1 MHSIPIDEEPL
12 PETLGGPMGASGK
25 PAEVEVLGDLR
36 GHVLAGRYV
45 LTELLG
51 SGDLG
56 CVYSGRD
63 QASSQQVVVKV
74 LAAPEQREVVARIAE
89 RARRRLGVR
98 HPCVAAVLA
107 EGTMG
112 GLWYAVMEHA
122 EGKNLYHA
130 EGDPRFEGAGLLKL
144 AAELAEGLA
153 TLHALGAP
161 HGAISPGNL
170 VWSQAGVKLV
180 DLDVQAAPRLAEG
193 AEADVSQLASVLL
206 EVVGVGEAEAPWI
219 APIARVVRGEARPSA
234 AEWAQQ
240 LRAAEID
247 ALKPGVADAA
257 RHAEG
262 AIDSAW
268 DQLFEGADLP
278 HRPSKGKVTID
289 TGLHRIE
296 PPPNLAVLSYEVEAE
311 APELPDLDDDEPSE
325 GLSATSLTSLT
336 ALVEELEPESAA
348 TPLRPNRAKTESK
361 AKAESK
367 PKTEKHAKAE
377 ARSKPASESKPA
389 AKPNRPPTRPPTA
402 PPIGAAPITPAAE
415 SPATPQTWTAVPE
428 PSLPGASLPGASL
441 PGASLPGAS
450 LPGTSLP
457 STSLPS
463 TSLPAASLPAASLT
477 AAGGPLTASTTTP
490 ATRVEPTWWGTASPA
505 SRNNTQLALG
515 LLVIAGLC
523 ALIAWRLQ
531 AWATADPRPPAPVVN
546 QPPTPEPTP
555 APGPT
560 AGRPDLSPETST
572 LARVAPAET
581 TPTPAPAAAPEEE
594 LLIADSEGIDDAPP
608 TSGGLDQLSAGDFRK
623 TLLRTNRSQKVRSC
637 YDRHGPGDVQLVA
650 LVGRSGK
657 VLKLR
662 MDDGPLADCLRKVVL
677 RIEFP
682 RAAKQAQHNYVFH
695 PPGDAEG

>member
-1 MHSIPIDEEPL
+1 MHSIPIDEDPL
-12 PETLGGPMGASGK
+12 PETLGGPIGPGGK
-25 PAEVEVLGDLR
+25 PSEVEVLGDLR

-63 QASSQQVVVKV
+63 QASNQQVVVKV

-98 HPCVAAVLA
+98 QSCVAAVLA

-130 EGDPRFEGAGLLKL
+130 DGDPRFEGAGLLKL

-180 DLDVQAAPRLAEG
+180 DLDVQAPSHLSGG
-193 AEADVSQLASVLL
+193 AEPVASTDVSMLASVLL
-206 EVVGVGEAEAPWI
+206 EVAGVREDEAPWI

-240 LRAAEID
+240 LRNAEID

-257 RHAEG
+257 KHAEG

-268 DQLFEGADLP
+268 DQVFESADLP
-278 HRPSKGKVTID
+278 YRPSAKGKVTID

-296 PPPNLAVLSYEVEAE
+296 PPPQLAVLSYEVEVEPEPPPE
-311 APELPDLDDDEPSE
+311 AQDDEPSPE

-336 ALVEELEPESAA
+336 ALVEELEPEVAA
-348 TPLRPNRAKTESK
+348 TPLKPSRPE
-361 AKAESK
+361 AKAASK
-367 PKTEKHAKAE
+367 HEKAE
-377 ARSKPASESKPA
+377 AKPASKQDKAETRAASKPDSRPAKA
-389 AKPNRPPTRPPTA
+389 ASRPATKPPMRPPTA
-402 PPIGAAPITPAAE
+402 PPMAASPLSPVAAASESMPAAATSEPRSFPVASQLLTSGSPSLSLSASATAPTAPVTASMTTPAA
-415 SPATPQTWTAVPE
+415 
-428 PSLPGASLPGASL
+428 
-441 PGASLPGAS
+441 
-450 LPGTSLP
+450 
-457 STSLPS
+457 
-463 TSLPAASLPAASLT
+463 
-477 AAGGPLTASTTTP
+477 
-490 ATRVEPTWWGTASPA
+490 RVEPTWAGSTAPA
-505 SRNNTQLALG
+505 ARNNTQLAVG

-531 AWATADPRPPAPVVN
+531 SWATAKTPPAPPVVN
-546 QPPTPEPTP
+546 QPASPEPSTP
-555 APGPT
+555 TPT
-560 AGRPDLSPETST
+560 AGRSDLSSETST
-572 LARVAPAET
+572 LARVAQAET
-581 TPTPAPAAAPEEE
+581 PPAQPEAPADDDDVVIVETAGEA
-594 LLIADSEGIDDAPP
+594 IDDVAPGN
-608 TSGGLDQLSAGDFRK
+608 GGADQLSAGDFRK
-623 TLLRTNRSQKVRSC
+623 VLLRTNRSPRVRQC
-637 YDRHGPGDVQLVA
+637 YDEHGPGDVEVVA
-650 LVGRSGK
+650 LVGRGGK

-662 MDDGPLADCLRKVVL
+662 MAPGPLSDCLRKVVL
-677 RIEFP
+677 KLEFP
-682 RAAKQAQHNYVFH
+682 RAARQAQHNYVFH
-695 PPGDAEG
+695 PPNQAE

>member
-1 MHSIPIDEEPL
+1 MHSIPIDEDPL
-12 PETLGGPMGASGK
+12 PEMLGGPVGPGGK
-25 PAEVEVLGDLR
+25 PSEVEVLGDLR

-63 QASSQQVVVKV
+63 QASNQQVVVKV
-74 LAAPEQREVVARIAE
+74 LAAPEQREVVGRIAE

-180 DLDVQAAPRLAEG
+180 DLDVQAPSHLSGG
-193 AEADVSQLASVLL
+193 AEPAASTDVSMLASVLL
-206 EVVGVGEAEAPWI
+206 EVAGVREDEAPWI

-240 LRAAEID
+240 LRNAEID

-257 RHAEG
+257 KHAEG

-268 DQLFEGADLP
+268 DQVFESADLP
-278 HRPSKGKVTID
+278 YRPSKGKVTID

-296 PPPNLAVLSYEVEAE
+296 PPPQLAVLSYEVEVEPEPPPE
-311 APELPDLDDDEPSE
+311 AADDEPSPE

-336 ALVEELEPESAA
+336 ALVEELEPEVAA
-348 TPLRPNRAKTESK
+348 TPLKSRPATSK
-361 AKAESK
+361 
-367 PKTEKHAKAE
+367 HDKAE
-377 ARSKPASESKPA
+377 AKPASKHDKAEAKAASKPDSRPAKA
-389 AKPNRPPTRPPTA
+389 ASRPATKPPMRPPTA
-402 PPIGAAPITPAAE
+402 PPVAASPLSAAASESMPAAATSEPRSFPVASPLLTSGSPSLSLSASATAPTAPVTASMTTPAA
-415 SPATPQTWTAVPE
+415 
-428 PSLPGASLPGASL
+428 
-441 PGASLPGAS
+441 
-450 LPGTSLP
+450 
-457 STSLPS
+457 
-463 TSLPAASLPAASLT
+463 
-477 AAGGPLTASTTTP
+477 
-490 ATRVEPTWWGTASPA
+490 RVEPTWAGQAAPA
-505 SRNNTQLALG
+505 ARNNTQLAVG

-531 AWATADPRPPAPVVN
+531 SWATAQTPPPPPVVN
-546 QPPTPEPTP
+546 QPPSPEPSTP
-555 APGPT
+555 APT
-560 AGRPDLSPETST
+560 AGRSDLSSETST
-572 LARVAPAET
+572 LARVAQAET
-581 TPTPAPAAAPEEE
+581 PPAQPEAAPADDDDDVVIVETAGEA
-594 LLIADSEGIDDAPP
+594 IDDVAPGN
-608 TSGGLDQLSAGDFRK
+608 GGADQLSAGDFRK
-623 TLLRTNRSQKVRSC
+623 ILLRTNRSPRVRQC
-637 YDRHGPGDVQLVA
+637 YDEHGPGDVEIVA
-650 LVGRSGK
+650 LVGRGGK

-662 MDDGPLADCLRKVVL
+662 MAPGPLSDCLRKVVL
-677 RIEFP
+677 KLEFP
-682 RAAKQAQHNYVFH
+682 RAARQAQHNYVFH
-695 PPGDAEG
+695 PPNQAE

>member
-1 MHSIPIDEEPL
+1 MHSIPIDEDPL
-12 PETLGGPMGASGK
+12 PEMLGGPVGPGGK
-25 PAEVEVLGDLR
+25 PSEVEVLGDLR

-63 QASSQQVVVKV
+63 QASNQQVVVKV
-74 LAAPEQREVVARIAE
+74 LAAPEQREVVGRIAE

-180 DLDVQAAPRLAEG
+180 DLDVQAPSHLSGG
-193 AEADVSQLASVLL
+193 AEPAASTDVSMLASVLL
-206 EVVGVGEAEAPWI
+206 EVAGVREDEAPWI

-240 LRAAEID
+240 LRNAEID

-257 RHAEG
+257 KHAEG

-268 DQLFEGADLP
+268 DQVFESADLP
-278 HRPSKGKVTID
+278 YRPSKGKVTID

-296 PPPNLAVLSYEVEAE
+296 PPPQLAVLSYEVEVE
-311 APELPDLDDDEPSE
+311 PEPAPEAADDEPSPE

-336 ALVEELEPESAA
+336 ALVEELEPEVAA
-348 TPLRPNRAKTESK
+348 TPLKSRPATSKHDRAEAKPASK
-361 AKAESK
+361 
-367 PKTEKHAKAE
+367 HDKAE
-377 ARSKPASESKPA
+377 AKAASKPDSRPAKAASRPATKP
-389 AKPNRPPTRPPTA
+389 PMRPPTA
-402 PPIGAAPITPAAE
+402 PPIAASPLSAAASESMPAAATSEPRSFPVASPLLTSGSPSLSLSASATAPTAPVTASMTTPAA
-415 SPATPQTWTAVPE
+415 
-428 PSLPGASLPGASL
+428 
-441 PGASLPGAS
+441 
-450 LPGTSLP
+450 
-457 STSLPS
+457 
-463 TSLPAASLPAASLT
+463 
-477 AAGGPLTASTTTP
+477 
-490 ATRVEPTWWGTASPA
+490 RVEPTWAGPTAPA
-505 SRNNTQLALG
+505 ARNNTQLAVG

-531 AWATADPRPPAPVVN
+531 SWATAQTPSPPPVVN
-546 QPPTPEPTP
+546 QPPSPEPSTP
-555 APGPT
+555 APT
-560 AGRPDLSPETST
+560 AGRSDLSSETST
-572 LARVAPAET
+572 LARVAQAET
-581 TPTPAPAAAPEEE
+581 PPAQPEAAPADDDDVVIVETAGEA
-594 LLIADSEGIDDAPP
+594 IDDVAPGN
-608 TSGGLDQLSAGDFRK
+608 GGADQLSAGDFRK
-623 TLLRTNRSQKVRSC
+623 VLLRTNRSPRVRQC
-637 YDRHGPGDVQLVA
+637 YDEHGPGDVEVVA
-650 LVGRSGK
+650 LVGRGGK

-662 MDDGPLADCLRKVVL
+662 MAPGPLSDCLRKVVL
-677 RIEFP
+677 KLEFP
-682 RAAKQAQHNYVFH
+682 RAARQAQHNYVFH
-695 PPGDAEG
+695 PPNQAE

>member
-1 MHSIPIDEEPL
+1 MHSIPIDEDPL
-12 PETLGGPMGASGK
+12 PEILGGPIGPGGK
-25 PAEVEVLGDLR
+25 PSEVEVLGDLR

-63 QASSQQVVVKV
+63 QASNQQVVVKV

-170 VWSQAGVKLV
+170 VWSSAGVKLV
-180 DLDVQAAPRLAEG
+180 DLDVQAPSHLSEG
-193 AEADVSQLASVLL
+193 AEPAASTDVSMLAAVLL
-206 EVVGVGEAEAPWI
+206 EVAGVREDEAPWI
-219 APIARVVRGEARPSA
+219 APIARVVRSEARPSA

-240 LRAAEID
+240 LRNAEID
-247 ALKPGVADAA
+247 ALKPGIADAA

-268 DQLFEGADLP
+268 DQVFESADLP
-278 HRPSKGKVTID
+278 YRPSKGKVTID

-296 PPPNLAVLSYEVEAE
+296 PPPQLAVLSYEVEVE
-311 APELPDLDDDEPSE
+311 PELPDVKDDEPESE

-336 ALVEELEPESAA
+336 ALVEELEPEVAA
-348 TPLRPNRAKTESK
+348 TPLKPSK
-361 AKAESK
+361 PAESK
-367 PKTEKHAKAE
+367 Q
-377 ARSKPASESKPA
+377 ESKPEARA
-389 AKPNRPPTRPPTA
+389 ASKPDSRPAKAASRPATRPPTRPPTA
-402 PPIGAAPITPAAE
+402 PPMAASPLTAA
-415 SPATPQTWTAVPE
+415 
-428 PSLPGASLPGASL
+428 ASQP
-441 PGASLPGAS
+441 
-450 LPGTSLP
+450 
-457 STSLPS
+457 
-463 TSLPAASLPAASLT
+463 PAASPLASPSAAS
-477 AAGGPLTASTTTP
+477 PLASPSTASPRSAASQPDAAPPRDPIPVAASPLLTSGPSSLSLSASATAPTGPVTASMTTP
-490 ATRVEPTWWGTASPA
+490 ATRVEPAWARPA
-505 SRNNTQLALG
+505 APARNNTQLAVG

-531 AWATADPRPPAPVVN
+531 AWATAEAPPPPPVVN
-546 QPPTPEPTP
+546 QPAAPEPSPP
-555 APGPT
+555 APT
-560 AGRPDLSPETST
+560 AGRSDLSPETST
-572 LARVAPAET
+572 LARVAQPETPPATPEAA
-581 TPTPAPAAAPEEE
+581 PTPDDELVAVESAGEAPDDVAP
-594 LLIADSEGIDDAPP
+594 GN
-608 TSGGLDQLSAGDFRK
+608 GGADQLSAGDFRK
-623 TLLRTNRSQKVRSC
+623 ILLRTNRSQRVRQC
-637 YDRHGPGDVQLVA
+637 YEEHGPGDVEMVA
-650 LVGRSGK
+650 LVGRGGK

-662 MDDGPLADCLRKVVL
+662 MDPGPLSDCLRKVVL
-677 RIEFP
+677 RLEFP
-682 RAAKQAQHNYVFH
+682 RADRQAQHNYVFH
-695 PPGDAEG
+695 PPNDAE

>member
-25 PAEVEVLGDLR
+25 PVEVEVLGDLR

-45 LTELLG
+45 LIELLG

-193 AEADVSQLASVLL
+193 AEADVTQLASVLL

-219 APIARVVRGEARPSA
+219 APIAQVVRGEARPSA

-247 ALKPGVADAA
+247 ALKPRVADAA

-311 APELPDLDDDEPSE
+311 TPELPDLDDDEPSE

-336 ALVEELEPESAA
+336 ALVEELEPEVAA
-348 TPLRPNRAKTESK
+348 TPLRPNRARTESK

-367 PKTEKHAKAE
+367 PKAE
-377 ARSKPASESKPA
+377 VRSKPASESKPA

-402 PPIGAAPITPAAE
+402 PPAAAAAVTPAAE
-415 SPATPQTWTAVPE
+415 SPATPQTWPALPE

-441 PGASLPGAS
+441 PATSSPGASLPETSLPGTSSPATSLPGAS
-450 LPGTSLP
+450 L
-457 STSLPS
+457 
-463 TSLPAASLPAASLT
+463 T
-477 AAGGPLTASTTTP
+477 AATAPLTASTTTP
-490 ATRVEPTWWGTASPA
+490 ATRVEPRWSASPA

-555 APGPT
+555 APAPT

-572 LARVAPAET
+572 LARVAQAET
-581 TPTPAPAAAPEEE
+581 PPAPAPAAAPEEE
-594 LLIADSEGIDDAPP
+594 LLIADEGSDDAPP
-608 TSGGLDQLSAGDFRK
+608 LSGGLEQLSAGDFRK

-677 RIEFP
+677 RLEFP